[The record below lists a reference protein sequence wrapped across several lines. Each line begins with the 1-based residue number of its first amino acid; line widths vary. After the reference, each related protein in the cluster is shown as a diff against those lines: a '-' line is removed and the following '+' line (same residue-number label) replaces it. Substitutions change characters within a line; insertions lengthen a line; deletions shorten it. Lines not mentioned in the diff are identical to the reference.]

1 MTKELKTDF
10 NIVINNIFKSGLPYS
25 SRKLI
30 YCKMVMESIK
40 CGYCDLEKLKGVD
53 IAYDDVYNRM
63 ISENFNDDE
72 NVGC

>member
-10 NIVINNIFKSGLPYS
+10 NIVIDNIFKSGLPYS

-40 CGYCDLEKLKGVD
+40 SGYCDLEKLKGID
-53 IAYDDVYNRM
+53 IAFDEVYNRLM
-63 ISENFNDDE
+63 GENTEDDS
-72 NVGC
+72 VGC